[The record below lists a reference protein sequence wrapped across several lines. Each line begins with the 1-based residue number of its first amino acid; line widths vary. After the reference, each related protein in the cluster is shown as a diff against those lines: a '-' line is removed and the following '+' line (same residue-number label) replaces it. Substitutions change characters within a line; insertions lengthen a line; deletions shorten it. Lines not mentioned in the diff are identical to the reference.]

1 MSFAPEGSTVTVA
14 VSVVD
19 GCATVTIEDEGPG
32 IPEAHLDRVFER
44 FFSYRPGQSRA
55 EHVGLGLAIA
65 RQIVQ
70 GYGGTITRPESDG
83 RWRLVRRDAAYVASR
98 SAIELMASTIA
109 SVSAPILADAS
120 GGSDRSV

>member
-1 MSFAPEGSTVTVA
+1 MSFAPDGSTVTVA
-14 VSVVD
+14 LSLVD

-44 FFSYRPGQSRA
+44 FFSYRPGRSRA

-65 RQIVQ
+65 RQIVH
-70 GYGGTITRPESDG
+70 GYGGTITARNPDD
-83 RWRLVRRDAAYVASR
+83 RWRLVRRHAAYRCEQV
-98 SAIELMASTIA
+98 AIELMASTIA

-120 GGSDRSV
+120 GGSARSV